1 MLEFLF
7 LKQKE
12 KKEIMR
18 NKEFYILF
26 ILLNVFSLSIKAQCA
41 MCKAAV
47 EANLDG
53 GGTKGAGLNDGILY
67 LMAMPYLAILL
78 FGVFYTLQK
87 RKRNPTA

>member
-12 KKEIMR
+12 KKEIVR

-26 ILLNVFSLSIKAQCA
+26 ILLNLFSLSIKAQCA

-47 EANLDG
+47 EANIEG
-53 GGTKGAGLNDGILY
+53 GGTKGTGINEGILY
-67 LMAMPYLAILL
+67 LMAMPYIAMLI
-78 FGVFYTLQK
+78 FGIFYTIQK
-87 RKRNPTA
+87 RKRNQTA

>member
-26 ILLNVFSLSIKAQCA
+26 ISLNLFSLSIKAQCA
-41 MCKAAV
+41 MCKAAL

-67 LMAMPYLAILL
+67 LMAMPYLAMLI

-87 RKRNPTA
+87 RKRNQTA

>member
-1 MLEFLF
+1 
-7 LKQKE
+7 
-12 KKEIMR
+12 MR

-26 ILLNVFSLSIKAQCA
+26 ILLNLFSLRIKAQCA
-41 MCKAAV
+41 MCKAAL

-53 GGTKGAGLNDGILY
+53 GGTKGAGINEGILY

-87 RKRNPTA
+87 RKRNQTA

>member
-1 MLEFLF
+1 MLGCLF

-26 ILLNVFSLSIKAQCA
+26 ISLNLFSLSIKAQCS
-41 MCKAAV
+41 MCKAAL

-53 GGTKGAGLNDGILY
+53 GGTKGAGLNEGILY

-87 RKRNPTA
+87 RKRNQTA